1 MLALVSISTLEV
13 QGFKSTHYYGCLLTT
28 SFNTRFEDN
37 VKPYTNLP
45 SSIYIITRIV
55 TWCRP
60 HWANVTMYCTR
71 VTMAEGT
78 DAGGGGH
85 GASGLS
91 LSVSCFPPPISF
103 FSFLV
108 IIVSLGFLPG
118 RPWTWWTGCLLAA
131 VATGSLLLVQ
141 YKESE
146 D

>member
-1 MLALVSISTLEV
+1 MSALVSISTLEV
-13 QGFKSTHYYGCLLTT
+13 QGFKSTHYYGSLLTT

-71 VTMAEGT
+71 VMMAEGT
-78 DAGGGGH
+78 DAGGRAAGGWGP
-85 GASGLS
+85 GASGHS

-108 IIVSLGFLPG
+108 IIVSLGFL
-118 RPWTWWTGCLLAA
+118 
-131 VATGSLLLVQ
+131 TGSALDLVDWM
-141 YKESE
+141 SACSSSHR
-146 D
+146 